1 MIIIELLHQKRDE
14 YQQRQNNFQYEYM
27 VIIKPNSNRTNAKK
41 GNMHSNSV
49 CFFFNNTFFY
59 RVKIITTINQSFI

>member
-49 CFFFNNTFFY
+49 CFSLIIHFFI
-59 RVKIITTINQSFI
+59 RSK